1 MSPLLGKDL
10 ITTQDWSIDEINLAI
25 ILAKKLKNL
34 RLQGKKIPKI
44 LDRKIFSMLFYDA
57 STRTRGAFES
67 GMPLLG
73 GHVPYIDVST
83 TRIKAG
89 ETVKDAAEMYN
100 IYGDG
105 IGVRDLDGSIDF
117 VYGKGREIV
126 EQFAK
131 VAKIPV
137 INMAC
142 CTYHPTQA
150 IGDIITI
157 QDKLGKL
164 EGKKYV
170 IMWGYSSH
178 LRGTCSI
185 NAETLLAT
193 RLGMDVVIAYPQ
205 GFDIDP
211 EIVKISKTNAKESGG
226 SLRISHDFNGA
237 LLDANVVFPRSW
249 VTSELRRVGATTF
262 GFDWE
267 IDIHNKNKNKN
278 WKLTQEHVDDLMDKQ
293 AIVTHVLQV
302 FRGEEASDEVMDGP
316 NSVIIKQA
324 EDNFYAKM
332 AVLSLTM
339 GEDLGPLA

>member
-1 MSPLLGKDL
+1 VTSLLGKDL

-25 ILAKKLKNL
+25 NLAKKLKNL
-34 RLQGKKIPKI
+34 RRQGKKIPKI
-44 LDRKIFSMLFYDA
+44 LDGKIFSMLFYGP

-67 GMPLLG
+67 GMSLLG
-73 GHVPYIDVST
+73 GHAPYIDVTT

-105 IGVRDLDGSIDF
+105 IGVRALDSYIDF

-164 EGKKYV
+164 KGKKYV
-170 IMWGYSSH
+170 IMWGYSSQ

-185 NAETLLAT
+185 NAEALIAT
-193 RLGMDVVIAYPQ
+193 RFGMDVVIANPT
-205 GFDIDP
+205 GFGIDP
-211 EIVKISKTNAKESGG
+211 EIVKMSKTNAKESGG
-226 SLRISHDFNGA
+226 SLRITHDFNEA

-249 VTSELRRVGATTF
+249 VTSELRKVGASNF
-262 GFDWE
+262 GVSRE
-267 IDIHNKNKNKN
+267 IEIHNKYRN
-278 WKLTQEHVDDLMDKQ
+278 WRLTQEHVDDFMSRL

-339 GEDLGPLA
+339 ARDMGSLT